1 MFNWIFLLISI
12 LTFVCVFS
20 GNQYVNA
27 ESPEQKQNSAEMGTS
42 KPGVPEN
49 SGDKNSAAVPAK
61 KTGEVSIL
69 KEKILELQ
77 NKSDLGF
84 GKVVPCKSVEGY
96 GIYSPL
102 EAGQPSSKVI
112 FYVEPANYGVLKSDD
127 RYIIDCAVDLFIYD
141 TSGKLITG
149 NENARKIN
157 KVSRSP
163 ILDLYFTVELN
174 MTKTVKQ
181 GAFIVKMV
189 LNDRIKNKSASSSH
203 KIQLGAVSKKQGD
216 SI

>member
-1 MFNWIFLLISI
+1 MFDRIFLLILI
-12 LTFVCVFS
+12 LIFVCVFS
-20 GNQYVNA
+20 GNQYANA
-27 ESPEQKQNSAEMGTS
+27 ESPGQKQNPAEMGTGEPVV
-42 KPGVPEN
+42 PGNP
-49 SGDKNSAAVPAK
+49 GDKNSAASPSK
-61 KTGEVSIL
+61 KTEEVSLL

-77 NKSDLGF
+77 NKSELGF
-84 GKVVPCKSVEGY
+84 GKVVPCKAVEGY

-102 EAGQPSSKVI
+102 EAGQPGSKVI
-112 FYVEPANYGVLKSDD
+112 FYVEPANYGVLKSEG

-149 NENARKIN
+149 NENTRKIN

-174 MTKTVKQ
+174 ITKTVKQ
-181 GAFIVKMV
+181 RSFIVKMV

-203 KIQLGAVSKKQGD
+203 RVELGSVSKKQGD

>member
-1 MFNWIFLLISI
+1 MCFPGTNTRCRIRENKQR
-12 LTFVCVFS
+12 TQPKRTS
-20 GNQYVNA
+20 G
-27 ESPEQKQNSAEMGTS
+27 

-49 SGDKNSAAVPAK
+49 PGDKNRRYFSIQE
-61 KTGEVSIL
+61 TEEVSIL

-77 NKSDLGF
+77 NQSDLGF
-84 GKVVPCKSVEGY
+84 GKVVPCKAVEGY

-102 EAGQPSSKVI
+102 EAGQPGSKVI
-112 FYVEPANYGVLKSDD
+112 FYVEPANYGVLKSEG

-174 MTKTVKQ
+174 INKTVKQ
-181 GAFIVKMV
+181 RSFIVKMV

-203 KIQLGAVSKKQGD
+203 RVELGSVSKKQGD